1 MIRGTNMRFTIIGA
15 GAIGGVIASYLAYQ
29 GNNVTVVDINQKHID
44 AINKK
49 GLTIET
55 TQEPMVVR
63 MVAVTFDQ
71 LTKTADKLDVVILA
85 VKSQHTEHVMNQ
97 IKHLVGE
104 STVVISMQ
112 NGLNEQIIASI
123 IGKERTIG
131 SFVNLFADYIEPG
144 LIQYGGVG
152 SLYIGELDGAITDRI
167 LEIQNRLKA
176 WGNVQVTSNIFGYLW
191 SKLAYGAILTATAT
205 VDETMEHLIADHQ
218 NRELFVEIGTEVLQV
233 AEQLNIQAEAFDDW
247 DPAIVYSPNKE
258 RNWYVIHAQFD
269 ELVKRLQ
276 TYKKKKS
283 GIWRDLAVHKRKTE
297 VSEQLEPVIEKGKQ
311 FKLELPLNRKLL
323 KMIKELE
330 SGKREMGYHNL
341 NELKALIGN

>member
-55 TQEPMVVR
+55 AQEPMVVR

-297 VSEQLEPVIEKGKQ
+297 VSEQLEPVIEKGEQ

>member
-1 MIRGTNMRFTIIGA
+1 MRFTIIGA
-15 GAIGGVIASYLAYQ
+15 GAIGGVIAGYLAYQ
-29 GNNVTVVDINQKHID
+29 GNNVTVVDINQEHID

-55 TQEPMVVR
+55 AQNQEPIVVR
-63 MVAVTFDQ
+63 MDAITFDQ
-71 LTKTADKLDVVILA
+71 LTKTANNLDVVILA

-97 IKHLVGE
+97 IKHLVGGN
-104 STVVISMQ
+104 TVVISMQ
-112 NGLNEQIIASI
+112 NGLNEQIIANI

-152 SLYIGELDGAITDRI
+152 SLYIGELDGASTNRI
-167 LEIQNRLKA
+167 LDIQNRLKA

-247 DPAIVYSPNKE
+247 DPAIVCTPNKE
-258 RNWYVIHAQFD
+258 RDWDVIHAQFD
-269 ELVKRLQ
+269 QLVKRLQ

-297 VSEQLEPVIEKGKQ
+297 VSEQLEPVIEKGEQ
-311 FKLELPLNRKLL
+311 LKLALPLNRKLL
-323 KMIKELE
+323 EMIRELE
-330 SGKREMGYHNL
+330 SGKRKMGYHNL
-341 NELKALIGN
+341 DELKALIES